1 MARAMVFITGWE
13 ELPTGYTDQG
23 VVYVNDNTT
32 TYVKRL
38 LHGSMYF
45 TLRTMGWEV
54 IDTLE
59 PQEWSDEYGVR
70 CYTGMVKPLVS

>member
-1 MARAMVFITGWE
+1 MARAMVFITDWE

-38 LHGSMYF
+38 LYGSMCY

-59 PQEWSDEYGVR
+59 PQDWSDEYGVR
-70 CYTGMVKPLVS
+70 CYTRTVKPLVS

>member
-1 MARAMVFITGWE
+1 MARAMVFITDWE

-38 LHGSMYF
+38 LHNSAHY

-59 PQEWSDEYGVR
+59 PQGWSNEYGVR
-70 CYTGMVKPLVS
+70 CYAGMVKSLVS

>member
-1 MARAMVFITGWE
+1 MARAMVFITDWE
-13 ELPTGYTDQG
+13 ELSTGCTDQG
-23 VVYVNDNTT
+23 VVYVNDSTT

-38 LHGSMYF
+38 LHGSMYY

-59 PQEWSDEYGVR
+59 PQGWSNEYGVR
-70 CYTGMVKPLVS
+70 CYAGMVKALVS